1 MAFKVSSLQHHLAL
15 DGPKLFSRTFCFEET
30 PALCPLVTHVHMG
43 AHYTLAFLCTFSL
56 IHTHNTGRCRPHDS
70 SRGTSSPGP
79 LTHTSSPLSLQMT
92 ARTAQDGRH
101 HQRLTTSPRPQLL
114 PARPC
119 PPPPLTPRPSWRLTS
134 ALCTGRRHSGRAA
147 LRSPQVAS
155 GPAQP

>member
-92 ARTAQDGRH
+92 ATAQAPSKAQAVHISTPSAAASTPVPTAPID
-101 HQRLTTSPRPQLL
+101 PQAQLE
-114 PARPC
+114 ADK
-119 PPPPLTPRPSWRLTS
+119 
-134 ALCTGRRHSGRAA
+134 RAVY
-147 LRSPQVAS
+147 R
-155 GPAQP
+155 